1 MLDHYKLKNEYS
13 NLKER
18 VSFHLEVLKCKSE
31 KMVKG
36 EDGTVENYCKE
47 DDEIVR
53 VLNEIYFTLY
63 V

>member
-1 MLDHYKLKNEYS
+1 MLDHYKLKNDYS

-18 VSFHLEVLKCKSE
+18 VSFHLEILKCKSE
-31 KMVKG
+31 DILKG
-36 EDGTVENYCKE
+36 DGGAVENYCKE
-47 DDEIVR
+47 DSDIIR